1 MPSIS
6 SGRTPA
12 RRRPGRKEAIVND
25 SHATIDRIGP
35 EPASPP
41 AVASV
46 PAIAADSPDR
56 FINREL
62 S

>member
-1 MPSIS
+1 
-6 SGRTPA
+6 
-12 RRRPGRKEAIVND
+12 VND